1 MLKEMIK
8 KIKLNNKIIISIALI
23 IMTIFI
29 LTNNVFATF
38 NPNAPKWNPNA
49 YVKKGNFTAKAGVIL
64 GWIQFF
70 GMLISVIVLAFIGLK
85 YMLSSVE
92 EKAEYK
98 KTMIPYVVGCFM
110 LMAISVIIEIIENI
124 AKI

>member
-1 MLKEMIK
+1 MVK
-8 KIKLNNKIIISIALI
+8 KIKLNKKIIISIALI
-23 IMTIFI
+23 IMIIFI

-38 NPNAPKWNPNA
+38 NPNDPKWNPNA
-49 YVKKGNFTAKAGVIL
+49 YVKKGNFTAKAGAIL

-70 GMLISVIVLAFIGLK
+70 GILISVIVLAFIGLK